1 MISIF
6 FLYFCPSAPLHW
18 WPSLIT
24 RLEVFAVLWL
34 QWLVAALLLSPAS
47 DRSVLPTVISVVV
60 LIYQNAQNGGHSI
73 FTIGIYCYI
82 RPGDSYVIDI
92 KLWPPRWL
100 KPMTFSLSKWYLF
113 PLSGLGRARVQSVGK
128 DEESNKHIFS
138 SVRVGSGLSTVRW
151 KRQRRGFDG
160 LKNGITLSRA
170 DHHQLVWA
178 LVWKVKV
185 NQYISIISSS

>member
-34 QWLVAALLLSPAS
+34 RWLVAALLLSPAS

-100 KPMTFSLSKWYLF
+100 KPMTFSLSKWFLF
-113 PLSGLGRARVQSVGK
+113 SLSGLGRARVQSSGK
-128 DEESNKHIFS
+128 DEECNKHIFS
-138 SVRVGSGLSTVRW
+138 SRDGLVSSFSSRDWLVSSTVRW
-151 KRQRRGFDG
+151 KRRRV
-160 LKNGITLSRA
+160 
-170 DHHQLVWA
+170 Q
-178 LVWKVKV
+178 
-185 NQYISIISSS
+185 